1 MKSEKSYTGL
11 YFLLIIIFLWFVIL
25 MINPNKVFEAWKVF
39 IGILLK
45 IIPVILLMFALMI
58 FINYFIRQNT
68 LIKYLGRGSGLQ
80 GWLISAI
87 AGILSTGPI
96 YLWYP
101 LLNDMQKQGVRN
113 GLIATFIYNRAIKLP
128 LLPLLI
134 MYFGLVYA
142 SILTVVVI
150 IASFIQGYL
159 TEKIIE
165 VKI

>member
-58 FINYFIRQNT
+58 FINYCIRQNT
-68 LIKYLGRGSGLQ
+68 LIKYLGRDSGFQ
-80 GWLISAI
+80 GWIISAI

-101 LLNDMQKQGVRN
+101 LLNDMQKKGVRN
-113 GLIATFIYNRAIKLP
+113 GLIVTFIYNRAIKLP

>member
-1 MKSEKSYTGL
+1 MKSDKSYAGI
-11 YFLLIIIFLWFVIL
+11 YFLLIVAVLWCIVL
-25 MINPNKVFEAWKVF
+25 MIDIKKVFDAWQFF

-45 IIPVILLMFALMI
+45 IIPVIILIFILMI

-68 LIKYLGRGSGLQ
+68 LTKYLGRDSGFQ
-80 GWLISAI
+80 GWIIATI

-101 LLNDMQKQGVRN
+101 LLNDMQKQGVRD

-134 MYFGLVYA
+134 MYFGLAYT

-150 IASFIQGYL
+150 IASFFQGYL
-159 TEKIIE
+159 TEKIVE
-165 VKI
+165 VKK